1 MCRGKNVAKEL
12 AMRSVFLAAVTLL
25 AAGSVSS
32 ACINDRDTHRK
43 EREFRTNYEFTSAD
57 EQSISQ
63 FQALEG
69 PAPGERLTA
78 SKNSALT
85 WSGGALALVGAGF
98 MFHRAKN
105 R

>member
-1 MCRGKNVAKEL
+1 
-12 AMRSVFLAAVTLL
+12 MRYFFLAVVTLL
-25 AAGSVSS
+25 AAGGVSS

-57 EQSISQ
+57 EQSISH

-69 PAPGERLTA
+69 PPAWERLTA
-78 SKNSALT
+78 FKNSALT
-85 WSGGALALVGAGF
+85 WSGVALALVGAGF

-105 R
+105 G